1 MTDLEKL
8 IPQDTLVQ
16 VAGETIAISP
26 LKVGQLPAF
35 LRAIS
40 PVMAQLSQPQINWL
54 ALFGEHGDDL
64 LTAIAIAVRK
74 PREWVD
80 DLAADDALLLAAK
93 VMEVNA
99 DFFTRTVI
107 PKLDGLNPHHAAS
120 WADFVAATADPR
132 AAAIAAGGGTRAA
145 VERS

>member
-16 VAGETIAISP
+16 VAGEIIAISP

-35 LRAIS
+35 LRVIS

-54 ALFGEHGDDL
+54 ALFGERGDDL
-64 LTAIAIAVRK
+64 LNAIGIAVKK

-93 VMEVNA
+93 VIEVNA

-107 PKLDGLNPHHAAS
+107 PKLDGLFSLGKGIQAANS
-120 WADFVAATADPR
+120 GSTSPSA
-132 AAAIAAGGGTRAA
+132 
-145 VERS
+145 

>member
-8 IPQDTLVQ
+8 FPQDTLVQ

-35 LRAIS
+35 LRVIS
-40 PVMAQLSQPQINWL
+40 PVMAQLSQPQINGL
-54 ALFGEHGDDL
+54 ALFGERGDDL
-64 LTAIAIAVRK
+64 LNAIGIAVKK

-107 PKLDGLNPHHAAS
+107 PKLDGLFS
-120 WADFVAATADPR
+120 LGQGIR
-132 AAAIAAGGGTRAA
+132 AANTGSTSPS
-145 VERS
+145 V

>member
-16 VAGETIAISP
+16 VADETIAISP

-35 LRAIS
+35 QRVIS
-40 PVMAQLSQPQINWL
+40 PVMAQLSQPQIDWL
-54 ALFGEHGDDL
+54 ALFGERGDDL
-64 LTAIAIAVRK
+64 LNAIGIAVKK

-107 PKLDGLNPHHAAS
+107 PKLDGLFSLGKGIQAANS
-120 WADFVAATADPR
+120 GSTSPSV
-132 AAAIAAGGGTRAA
+132 
-145 VERS
+145 